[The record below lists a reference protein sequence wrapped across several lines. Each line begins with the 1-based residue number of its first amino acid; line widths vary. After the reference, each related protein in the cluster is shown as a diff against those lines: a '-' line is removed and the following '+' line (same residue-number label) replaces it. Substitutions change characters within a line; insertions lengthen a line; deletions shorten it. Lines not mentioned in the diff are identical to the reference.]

1 MQKRLSFMRKWSPIL
16 FVVPALVFYLVF
28 VIYPAL
34 NTIWLSLCEWN
45 GVGVN
50 KVFVGLDNYKTLV
63 RDPLVWLALRNNV
76 IWILVTIFMPTVLAL
91 LLAVALTT
99 PRLKGVTFFRVTL
112 FMPSILSMVVVAIV
126 WKWIFNQSFGTLNAL
141 LKTIGLS
148 SLRTSWLGNP
158 KTALGSLLGAG
169 SWTHYG
175 FCMVIFLAAL
185 QGMDETYIEAA
196 MIDGANA
203 FQRFVFVKV
212 PLLRNTIT
220 LVVLNSMIGS
230 FKVFDIIWTS
240 TQGGPYHSS
249 EVISTYLYTQAFM
262 MNKTGI
268 GAAAAIF
275 LMVIIMICSIVYFHF
290 AERES

>member
-99 PRLKGVTFFRVTL
+99 PRLKGVTLFRVTL

-268 GAAAAIF
+268 GAAAIF